1 MMFATQ
7 VEYRWNFWKRWRMV
21 AFAGV
26 GEVAPKLDELNTK
39 DLLPSAG
46 AGLRFMVSE
55 KNRVNISMDYARGK
69 EGDTVYFYIG
79 ESF

>member
-1 MMFATQ
+1 L
-7 VEYRWNFWKRWRMV
+7 EYRWKFYKRWGMV

-26 GEVAPKLDELNTK
+26 GEVARNLSDLNTK

-55 KNRVNISMDYARGK
+55 KNRVNVSLDYARGR
-69 EGDTVYFYIG
+69 EGDAVYFYIG
-79 ESF
+79 EAF